1 MLSLS
6 LKIFLMT
13 LGYNDCLEEKIGIL
27 IIITNYLFTYLS
39 PLTINKKKNKDKI
52 HEIKGKAEQQGEIKM
67 I

>member
-1 MLSLS
+1 MS

-39 PLTINKKKNKDKI
+39 PLTINKKIKI
-52 HEIKGKAEQQGEIKM
+52 KTKFMKLRAKQSNRER
-67 I
+67 